1 MDFVQQQVICRERN
15 LNSQEAKSADLCD
28 SALAGTEISEVLDLH
43 VTSLYI
49 FSDFVQNDK
58 TKYKIEQTLLK
69 TKLNQTDGEG
79 AFPVF
84 REVPKVRWLVD
95 SRASIVT

>member
-1 MDFVQQQVICRERN
+1 MDFVQQQIICRERN
-15 LNSQEAKSADLCD
+15 LNSQEAKSVDLCD

-58 TKYKIEQTLLK
+58 TKYKIEQKLLK
-69 TKLNQTDGEG
+69 TKLNQTVMVREHFLCFVKFLKLDGWWTH
-79 AFPVF
+79 VH
-84 REVPKVRWLVD
+84 L
-95 SRASIVT
+95 